1 MPQIQGGKG
10 EAVVLYREPLTTQE
24 MGYPQLSHR
33 VNNMAA
39 FDWFQDVTRGKFQK
53 GMQEYK

>member
-1 MPQIQGGKG
+1 MPQIQGGKD
-10 EAVVLYREPLTTQE
+10 EAVVLYLEPLTTQE

-39 FDWFQDVTRGKFQK
+39 FDCLQDVTQGEFQ
-53 GMQEYK
+53 